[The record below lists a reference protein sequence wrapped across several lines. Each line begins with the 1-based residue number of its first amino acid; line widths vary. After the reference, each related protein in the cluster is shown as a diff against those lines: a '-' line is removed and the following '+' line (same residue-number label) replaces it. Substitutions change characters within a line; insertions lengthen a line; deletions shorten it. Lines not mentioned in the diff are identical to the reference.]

1 MFESS
6 KSKAFKDSQDSTL
19 KDDKSLSVETLEG
32 ERVDENQQ
40 GSSAVKEPKEPK
52 ESKESNDPLQST
64 STFKKHEKSSSTED
78 APQQS
83 FASSF
88 TKNKSLKSQ
97 EKPKTSKLMAM
108 MVWLLFF
115 AVGFLALV
123 VIQFGQNL
131 DGLRNDLNQ
140 VQAKQT
146 RIMDAQDAMQMP
158 ENLVSAEQVQTKLSA
173 LEAKLQES
181 IQQQASVAN
190 QATDTIQ
197 MTALMAKQ
205 EGFEKRVSAEIAQ
218 ALENLSMPAT
228 TVDGQIDLTPINQKL
243 ALLEQKLNSFDEQT
257 SPAVSQTAIESVIPF
272 SILQQW
278 IMETNT
284 QWLLGASAQATLNKL
299 NAIEQAALA
308 SGFAQVNVL
317 SRLIG
322 EDMATLKHWQAPQD
336 TALPSLAKLNQAVA
350 ELAPPKLAAQAEEV
364 QKPVADKATDLNTIG
379 AGEAVAEATAWERLL
394 DRLGEVVTIKNRQ
407 VTGEPTTVEAL
418 LKHDIQ
424 KQRLMLLVE
433 RMQWSAEHESA
444 QQYQSSIEAI
454 ESFVAMNFSDSV
466 NQFQVLLQPFKAFQ
480 RQERQA
486 LAAVQ
491 FHVKP

>member
-6 KSKAFKDSQDSTL
+6 KSKASKSAQDSTL
-19 KDDKSLSVETLEG
+19 KDEKNLSAETLEG
-32 ERVDENQQ
+32 ELIDQNQQ
-40 GSSAVKEPKEPK
+40 DSSVTK
-52 ESKESNDPLQST
+52 ESEESRESKDPLQST
-64 STFKKHEKSSSTED
+64 STFKKHEKSPSADD
-78 APQQS
+78 APQHSFSSS
-83 FASSF
+83 FA
-88 TKNKSLKSQ
+88 KNKSSKSQ
-97 EKPKTSKLMAM
+97 EKPKTSKLMSM

-115 AVGFLALV
+115 AVGLLALV
-123 VIQFGQNL
+123 VIQSGQSL
-131 DGLRNDLNQ
+131 DEMRNDLNQ
-140 VQAKQT
+140 VQTKQT
-146 RIMDAQDAMQMP
+146 NIMNAQDSMQMP
-158 ENLVSAEQVQTKLSA
+158 ENLVTAEQVQTKLSA

-181 IQQQASVAN
+181 IQQQTSTAN
-190 QATDTIQ
+190 QTTDNIQ
-197 MTALMAKQ
+197 MAALLAKQ
-205 EGFEKRVSAEIAQ
+205 EAFEKKISAEIAQ
-218 ALENLSMPAT
+218 ALENLNTPVAT
-228 TVDGQIDLTPINQKL
+228 IDGKVDLTPINQKL
-243 ALLEQKLNSFDEQT
+243 ALLEQKLNGFDKQT
-257 SPAVSQTAIESVIPF
+257 LSEASQSAIESVIPF
-272 SILQQW
+272 STLQQW

-322 EDMATLKHWQAPQD
+322 EDMATLKQWQAPQD
-336 TALPSLAKLNQAVA
+336 KALPSLAKLNQAVA
-350 ELAPPKLAAQAEEV
+350 ELAPPKLASQAEEV
-364 QKPVADKATDLNTIG
+364 AKPVAEKTADLNTIG

-394 DRLGEVVTIKNRQ
+394 DRLSAVVTIKNRQ

-418 LKHDIQ
+418 LKHEIQ
-424 KQRLMLLVE
+424 KQRLMLLVV
-433 RMQWSAEHESA
+433 RMQWSAEHESP
-444 QQYQSSIEAI
+444 QQYQSSIAAI